1 MIAKLPRWV
10 WLGAALLAAIA
21 GMINAVGFLSVARQ
35 GVTHLTGT
43 TTLFGL
49 ALGGGRLAE
58 AGYFLALIAAFVVGA
73 MLSGLIIRERS
84 LQLGRRYGLA
94 LVVEAALLCAAVPLL
109 QAQSVWGDYLASAAC
124 GLQNAMVSTY
134 SGFAVRTTHVSGMF
148 TDIGIAL
155 GAMLRGLP
163 ADGLKFKLWS
173 ILIAAFAGGGVAGA
187 LAFSRLGF
195 GTLYLPAAFTAAA
208 GAGYWAYCR
217 YRHVAMDV
225 IGRGGIN

>member
-10 WLGAALLAAIA
+10 WLGAALLAGIA
-21 GMINAVGFLSVARQ
+21 GLINAVGFLSVARQ

-49 ALGGGRLAE
+49 ALGGARWRE
-58 AGYFLALIAAFVVGA
+58 AGYFFALIAAFVFGA
-73 MLSGLIIRERS
+73 MLSGLIVRERS

-94 LVVEAALLCAAVPLL
+94 LVLEAMLLAAAVPLL
-109 QAQSVWGDYLASAAC
+109 QAQHVAGDYLASAAC

-173 ILIAAFAGGGVAGA
+173 ILIGAFAGGGAVGA
-187 LAFSRLGF
+187 LLFGRFGF
-195 GTLYLPAAFTAAA
+195 GTLYFPAAITAAT

-217 YRHVAMDV
+217 WRHVATEVM
-225 IGRGGIN
+225 GRGE

>member
-10 WLGAALLAAIA
+10 WVGAALLAGIA
-21 GMINAVGFLSVARQ
+21 GLINAVGFLSVARQ

-49 ALGGGRLAE
+49 ALGEAHWRE
-58 AGYFLALIAAFVVGA
+58 AGYFLALIAAFVAGA
-73 MLSGLIIRERS
+73 MLSGLIVRERS
-84 LQLGRRYGLA
+84 LQLGRRYGVA
-94 LVVEAALLCAAVPLL
+94 LLVEALLLAAAVPLL
-109 QAQSVWGDYLASAAC
+109 RAQHVGGDYLASAAC

-163 ADGLKFKLWS
+163 VDALKFKLWA
-173 ILIAAFAGGGVAGA
+173 ILLGAFAAGGVAGA
-187 LAFSRLGF
+187 MLFRPLGF
-195 GTLYLPAAFTAAA
+195 GTLYVPAAITAAT
-208 GAGYWAYCR
+208 GTGYWLYCR
-217 YRHVAMDV
+217 YRHVAMDA
-225 IGRGGIN
+225 IARGE

>member
-21 GMINAVGFLSVARQ
+21 GLINAVGFLSVARQ

-49 ALGGGRLAE
+49 ALGGGRWGE
-58 AGYFLALIAAFVVGA
+58 AGYFLALIGSFVAGA
-73 MLSGLIIRERS
+73 IISGLVIRERS

-94 LVVEAALLCAAVPLL
+94 LVVEAALLAAAVPLL
-109 QAQSVWGDYLASAAC
+109 QRQSVWGDYLASAAC

-163 ADGLKFKLWS
+163 ADRLKFKLWA
-173 ILIAAFAGGGVAGA
+173 ILIGAFAGGGAAGA
-187 LAFSRLGF
+187 IAFGRFGF
-195 GTLYLPAAFTAAA
+195 ATLYFPAAVTAAA
-208 GAGYWAYCR
+208 GAGYWLYCR
-217 YRHVAMDV
+217 WRHVAMDA
-225 IGRGGIN
+225 IGRGE